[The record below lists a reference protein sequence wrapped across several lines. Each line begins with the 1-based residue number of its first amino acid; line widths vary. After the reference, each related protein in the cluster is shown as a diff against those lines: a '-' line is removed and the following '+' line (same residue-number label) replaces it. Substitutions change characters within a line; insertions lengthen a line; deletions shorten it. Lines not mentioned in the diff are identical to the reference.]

1 MPTLNFKTKAIK
13 TTKFYK
19 QAVNN
24 VVKEQA
30 IIVDKVAEDVY
41 PTIFD
46 CSIKTKTVD
55 RLLVDDSDNG
65 HTIIEHKTNAS
76 NRYFA
81 QVLLPFHHIMT
92 KCNIKEKAIA
102 LIVLRK
108 LQWNSNIV
116 HLSYEEVNKEIPM
129 SLRFYTDSIANLRR
143 YNLIASVDID
153 NNTYVI
159 NHNAMFFGNFNQFI
173 EIYNK
178 LYDGKYA
185 PVNKYNKIN
194 LRNTTLDD
202 FVDNIDEYFR
212 NNIYDNILTKEE
224 INRAAATNQNK
235 VR

>member
-13 TTKFYK
+13 TTKVYK
-19 QAVNN
+19 QAVDN

-30 IIVDKVAEDVY
+30 VIADKVAEDVY

-46 CSIKTKTVD
+46 CTIKTKTVD

-92 KCNIKEKAIA
+92 KCNSKEKAIA

-116 HLSYEEVNKEIPM
+116 HLSYDIIADELNVGRRAIIDAIAFLCNNSIIC
-129 SLRFYTDSIANLRR
+129 RTDVKGIF
-143 YNLIASVDID
+143 V
-153 NNTYVI
+153 V
-159 NHNAMFFGNFNQFI
+159 NHNLVFRGNIEQF
-173 EIYNK
+173 YKTYTAFYHDK
-178 LYDGKYA
+178 L
-185 PVNKYNKIN
+185 V
-194 LRNTTLDD
+194 
-202 FVDNIDEYFR
+202 VVS
-212 NNIYDNILTKEE
+212 
-224 INRAAATNQNK
+224 NK
-235 VR
+235 VVLNK

>member
-13 TTKFYK
+13 TTKVYK

-30 IIVDKVAEDVY
+30 IIADKVAEDVY

-46 CSIKTKTVD
+46 CTIKTKTVD

-92 KCNIKEKAIA
+92 KCNSKEKAIA

-116 HLSYEEVNKEIPM
+116 HLSYDEVNKEIPM

-173 EIYNK
+173 ETYNK

>member
-1 MPTLNFKTKAIK
+1 MPILNFKTKAIK

-19 QAVNN
+19 QAANN

-30 IIVDKVAEDVY
+30 VIADKVAGDVY

-46 CSIKTKTVD
+46 CTIKTKTVD
-55 RLLVDDSDNG
+55 GLPVDDSDNG
-65 HTIIEHKTNAS
+65 HTIEHKTNAN

-81 QVLLPFHHIMT
+81 QVFLPFHHIIT
-92 KCNIKEKAIA
+92 KCNSKEKAIA
-102 LIVLRK
+102 LIILRK

-116 HLSYEEVNKEIPM
+116 HLSYDEVNKEIPM
-129 SLRFYTDSIANLRR
+129 SLRFYTDSITNLRR
-143 YNLIASVDID
+143 YNLIASVNID

-194 LRNTTLDD
+194 LRNTTFDD
-202 FVDNIDEYFR
+202 FVDNIDEHFR

-224 INRAAATNQNK
+224 INRAVATNQNK

>member
-1 MPTLNFKTKAIK
+1 MPTLNFKTKTIK
-13 TTKFYK
+13 TTKVYK

-30 IIVDKVAEDVY
+30 VIADKVAEDVY

-46 CSIKTKTVD
+46 C
-55 RLLVDDSDNG
+55 
-65 HTIIEHKTNAS
+65 TIIEHKTNAS

-81 QVLLPFHHIMT
+81 QVFLPFHHIMA

-173 EIYNK
+173 ETYNK

>member
-1 MPTLNFKTKAIK
+1 MIPLTETAIHPTLTC
-13 TTKFYK
+13 
-19 QAVNN
+19 
-24 VVKEQA
+24 
-30 IIVDKVAEDVY
+30 VA
-41 PTIFD
+41 
-46 CSIKTKTVD
+46 
-55 RLLVDDSDNG
+55 
-65 HTIIEHKTNAS
+65 A
-76 NRYFA
+76 
-81 QVLLPFHHIMT
+81 VLLPFHHILA
-92 KCNIKEKAIA
+92 KCNIKERNIA
-102 LIVLRK
+102 FIILRK

>member
-1 MPTLNFKTKAIK
+1 MPVLNFKTKTIK
-13 TTKFYK
+13 TTKVYK
-19 QAVNN
+19 QVSDN
-24 VVKEQA
+24 VSKQQA
-30 IIVDKVAEDVY
+30 DVINKSIEEIY
-41 PTIFD
+41 PTIFE
-46 CSIKTKTVD
+46 CTIKTKTVD
-55 RLLVDDSDNG
+55 RLLADDSDNG
-65 HTIIEHKTNAS
+65 HTIIEHKTNA

-92 KCNIKEKAIA
+92 KCNSKEKAIA

-108 LQWNSNIV
+108 LQWNSNII
-116 HLSYEEVNKEIPM
+116 HLTYAEVNKEIPM
-129 SLRFYTDSIANLRR
+129 SLRLYTECIVNLRR
-143 YNLIASVDID
+143 YNLIASIDID

-178 LYDGKYA
+178 LYNGKYA

>member
-1 MPTLNFKTKAIK
+1 MATLEYK
-13 TTKFYK
+13 TTIIRKVLSEVNLDINDSNVHKYADYTGFVKPRLNAIYDIISK
-19 QAVNN
+19 IAPTPFVVNN
-24 VVKEQA
+24 NYVGKSIANRNKGYDKIKYYDISNILISLIKDATGTQLKTLFY
-30 IIVDKVAEDVY
+30 IINNLE
-41 PTIFD
+41 
-46 CSIKTKTVD
+46 
-55 RLLVDDSDNG
+55 
-65 HTIIEHKTNAS
+65 
-76 NRYFA
+76 
-81 QVLLPFHHIMT
+81 
-92 KCNIKEKAIA
+92 
-102 LIVLRK
+102 
-108 LQWNSNIV
+108 WNSNIV
-116 HLSYEEVNKEIPM
+116 YLSYEEVNKEIPM

-173 EIYNK
+173 ETYNK

>member
-1 MPTLNFKTKAIK
+1 MATLEYK
-13 TTKFYK
+13 TTIIRKVLNEVNLDINDGNVHKYADYTGFVKPRLNAIYDIISK
-19 QAVNN
+19 IAPTPFVVNN
-24 VVKEQA
+24 NYVGKSIANRNKGYDKIKYYDISNILISLIKDATGTQLKTLFY
-30 IIVDKVAEDVY
+30 IINNLE
-41 PTIFD
+41 
-46 CSIKTKTVD
+46 
-55 RLLVDDSDNG
+55 
-65 HTIIEHKTNAS
+65 
-76 NRYFA
+76 
-81 QVLLPFHHIMT
+81 
-92 KCNIKEKAIA
+92 
-102 LIVLRK
+102 
-108 LQWNSNIV
+108 WNSNIV
-116 HLSYEEVNKEIPM
+116 YLDYEEVNKEIPM

-224 INRAAATNQNK
+224 INKAVATNQNK

>member
-13 TTKFYK
+13 TTKVYK
-19 QAVNN
+19 QAVI
-24 VVKEQA
+24 A
-30 IIVDKVAEDVY
+30 DKVAEDVY

-46 CSIKTKTVD
+46 CTIKTKTVD
-55 RLLVDDSDNG
+55 RLLVDDSNNG

-76 NRYFA
+76 NCYFA
-81 QVLLPFHHIMT
+81 QVLLPFHHIMA
-92 KCNIKEKAIA
+92 KCNSKEKAIA

-173 EIYNK
+173 ETYNK

>member
-1 MPTLNFKTKAIK
+1 MPILNFKTKAIK
-13 TTKFYK
+13 TTKVYK

-30 IIVDKVAEDVY
+30 VIADKVAENVY

-46 CSIKTKTVD
+46 CTIKTKTVD

-81 QVLLPFHHIMT
+81 
-92 KCNIKEKAIA
+92 

-116 HLSYEEVNKEIPM
+116 HLSYDEVNKEIPM

-173 EIYNK
+173 ETYNK

>member
-1 MPTLNFKTKAIK
+1 MPILNFKTKAIK
-13 TTKFYK
+13 TTKVYK
-19 QAVNN
+19 QA
-24 VVKEQA
+24 
-30 IIVDKVAEDVY
+30 VDKVAEDVY

-46 CSIKTKTVD
+46 CTIKTKTVNK
-55 RLLVDDSDNG
+55 LLVYDSDND
-65 HTIIEHKTNAS
+65 HTIIEHKTNAT

-81 QVLLPFHHIMT
+81 QVLLPFHHIMD
-92 KCNIKEKAIA
+92 KCNIKERNIA
-102 LIVLRK
+102 FIILRK

-116 HLSYEEVNKEIPM
+116 HLSYAEVNKEIPM

-224 INRAAATNQNK
+224 INKAVATNQNK

>member
-1 MPTLNFKTKAIK
+1 MKNTFKVIVLILITTLVS
-13 TTKFYK
+13 TTAFSQK
-19 QAVNN
+19 
-24 VVKEQA
+24 
-30 IIVDKVAEDVY
+30 
-41 PTIFD
+41 
-46 CSIKTKTVD
+46 SIKSESIEIAT
-55 RLLVDDSDNG
+55 LLLEKN
-65 HTIIEHKTNAS
+65 N
-76 NRYFA
+76 
-81 QVLLPFHHIMT
+81 LPDGY
-92 KCNIKEKAIA
+92 
-102 LIVLRK
+102 K
-108 LQWNSNIV
+108 L
-116 HLSYEEVNKEIPM
+116 VNKEIPM

-173 EIYNK
+173 ETYNK

-224 INRAAATNQNK
+224 INRAVATNQNK